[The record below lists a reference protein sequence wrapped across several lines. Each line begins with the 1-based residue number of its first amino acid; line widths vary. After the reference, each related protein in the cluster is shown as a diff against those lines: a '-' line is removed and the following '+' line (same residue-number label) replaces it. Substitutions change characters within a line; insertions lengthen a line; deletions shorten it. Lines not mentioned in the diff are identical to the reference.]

1 MNVQIQETKEVRQV
15 VREELVNE
23 IVSLWVKGT
32 KDLNKI
38 AKEMVLLASDMN
50 GDERNSVI
58 RKLVKIGCSYD
69 RIERMMACA
78 SRGIV
83 DAEHL
88 YGDTR
93 KVTANMI
100 RIAKPDALREI
111 ADKNFEFVIVDA
123 KGKSVLMQTKKLN
136 ANDICKVWHWK
147 TGAISD
153 KTQRKERQELLN
165 GRKATAGA
173 LRAKVVSAIP
183 LGNGELEIRYHT
195 EDSDDIDAIIFPTK
209 MLRKFLA

>member
-1 MNVQIQETKEVRQV
+1 MNTKIQETQEVRQV

-23 IVSLWVKGT
+23 AAALGEKAINNLT
-32 KDLNKI
+32 EAARQI
-38 AKEMVLLASDMN
+38 VLLASDMN
-50 GDERNSVI
+50 GDERNSLM
-58 RKLVKIGCSYD
+58 RKLVKKNFNYD
-69 RIERMMACA
+69 RAERMMACA

-111 ADKNFEFVIVDA
+111 ADKYFEFVLVDA
-123 KGKSVLMQTKKLN
+123 RGKSVLMQTKKLN
-136 ANDICKVWHWK
+136 ATDVCKVWHWK

-153 KTQRKERQELLN
+153 KAQRKERQELLN

-195 EDSDDIDAIIFPTK
+195 EDSDNIDAIIFPTK